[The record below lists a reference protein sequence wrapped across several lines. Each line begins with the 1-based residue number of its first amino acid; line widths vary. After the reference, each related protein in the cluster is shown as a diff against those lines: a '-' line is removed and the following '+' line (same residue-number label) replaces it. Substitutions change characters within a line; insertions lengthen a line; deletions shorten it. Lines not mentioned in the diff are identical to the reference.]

1 MKNPT
6 EEIATKK
13 DMALLESWSAEV
25 NIRELFIKY
34 GSPAYI
40 VSQNQLEQNVN
51 EFTRFTQNRA
61 NIMFPVK
68 TNPSLVVLEV
78 LAKLGVGADCANR
91 HEIDLALFAGI
102 PYERISYNCPVQDV
116 CLSINLLKKGAI
128 VVMDDPD
135 AILKVQ
141 QRLKGRPFPGQLWL
155 RVNPRSDIRY
165 QHANDN
171 QELMSHAASSSKF
184 GIPAEELIPLVEEL
198 NMQVSG
204 LHVHVGTQMD
214 NITSFVNS
222 INDMHQLAEDLIAM
236 GHDTRHLDVGGGLGI
251 PFQEGDEFPS
261 LSLWVEEMTALKRKG
276 FQYYVEPGHALV
288 GNAAGLL
295 TKVETIKKSRSKRWL
310 ITDVGTDQLAKVTL
324 LRWPHRIL
332 GPDGETLSAKGNDA
346 IAGPLCFAGDIL
358 LDNID
363 AGKIKAGEPL
373 LITHAGAYTYSLSN
387 RFNGR
392 QAPAWVLLGEEG
404 DEKRISNE
412 GRYDNPHLTNY
423 FWDLRKEESSVE
435 TLSAEKINDLS
446 SVYLTQWAGEDRF
459 EYLQMAR
466 TGERSYEIDVMTHSR
481 VNFISMPFAIRIFGD
496 AVIVAALHQMK
507 AEKKEMPIWGRKL
520 NLDCFGQVKTGT
532 PVRIRISFSNPLKE
546 LNGTNSLLARFE
558 TECWNCS
565 GNLVLKFQDSGN
577 HI

>member
-6 EEIATKK
+6 EEIAVKREN
-13 DMALLESWSAEV
+13 ALLENWSAEI
-25 NIRELFIKY
+25 NIREFFINY

-40 VSQNQLEQNVN
+40 VSQKQLKHNVT
-51 EFTRFTQNRA
+51 EFTRFTGNEA

-78 LAKLGVGADCANR
+78 LASLGAGADCANR
-91 HEIDLALFAGI
+91 QEIDLALFAGI

-116 CLSINLLKKGAI
+116 CLSTNLLKKGAI

-155 RVNPRSDIRY
+155 RVNPGSDIRY
-165 QHANDN
+165 ENTNDN

-184 GIPAEELIPLVEEL
+184 GIPAEDLFPLVEEM

-214 NITSFVNS
+214 NLNSFVNS
-222 INDMHQLAEDLIAM
+222 MNEMHQLAEKLIAI
-236 GHDTRHLDVGGGLGI
+236 GHETRHLDVGGGLGI
-251 PFQEGDEFPS
+251 PFMEGDDFPS
-261 LSLWVEEMTALKRKG
+261 LSLWVEEMSALKRKG

-288 GNAAGLL
+288 GNAVGLL
-295 TKVETIKKSRSKRWL
+295 TKVETIKKSRNKRWL

-332 GPDGETLSAKGNDA
+332 SPDGVPLSPRGNDA

-363 AGKIKAGEPL
+363 AGEIKPGEPL

-392 QAPAWVLLGEEG
+392 QAPAWILI
-404 DEKRISNE
+404 DEQGHQKRINFE

-423 FWDLRKEESSVE
+423 FWDLRNEAKPVE
-435 TLSAEKINDLS
+435 TLSAEKISDLS
-446 SVYLTQWAGEDRF
+446 SIYLTKWSEEDRF
-459 EYLQMAR
+459 EYLNMSR
-466 TGERSYEIDVMTHSR
+466 TGERSYEVDVMTHSR

-520 NLDCFGQVKTGT
+520 NLDCFGQVKTGV

-546 LNGTNSLLARFE
+546 LNGTNSILARFE
-558 TECWNCS
+558 SECWNCT
-565 GNLVLKFQDSGN
+565 GNLVLKF
-577 HI
+577 

>member
-1 MKNPT
+1 MKNSPV
-6 EEIATKK
+6 AAPVKRK
-13 DMALLESWSAEV
+13 NALLEKWSAEI
-25 NIRELFIKY
+25 NIRDFFIHY

-40 VSQNQLEQNVN
+40 VSQKQLKHNVE
-51 EFTRFTQNRA
+51 EFTRFTRNAA

-78 LAKLGVGADCANR
+78 LAKLGAGADCANR
-91 HEIDLALFAGI
+91 QEIDLALFAGI

-116 CLSINLLKKGAI
+116 CLSTNLLKKGAI

-141 QRLKGRPFPGQLWL
+141 QRFKGRPFPGQLWL
-155 RVNPRSDIRY
+155 RVNPGSDIRY
-165 QHANDN
+165 ENTNDN

-184 GIPAEELIPLVEEL
+184 GIPAEELIPFVEEL
-198 NMQVSG
+198 TMPVSG

-222 INDMHQLAEDLIAM
+222 MNDMHHLAEELIAM

-288 GNAAGLL
+288 GNAVGLL

-332 GPDGETLSAKGNDA
+332 GPEGENLSAKGSDA

-363 AGKIKAGEPL
+363 AGAIKPGDPL

-392 QAPAWVLLGEEG
+392 QAPAWILIDEEG
-404 DEKRISNE
+404 HQKRINNE

-423 FWDLRKEESSVE
+423 FWDLRKEENPVE
-435 TLSAEKINDLS
+435 TLSPEKINDLS
-446 SVYLTQWAGEDRF
+446 SVYLTKWAEEDRF
-459 EYLQMAR
+459 EYLQMTR

-481 VNFISMPFAIRIFGD
+481 VSFISMPFAIRIFGD

-507 AEKKEMPIWGRKL
+507 AEKKELPIWGRKL
-520 NLDCFGQVKTGT
+520 NLDCFGQVKTGI
-532 PVRIRISFSNPLKE
+532 PIRIRIAFSNPLQE
-546 LNGTNSLLARFE
+546 LNGTNSILARFE
-558 TECWNCS
+558 SECWNCA
-565 GNLVLKFQDSGN
+565 GNLVLKF
-577 HI
+577 